1 MLLWNENSTEF
12 HRFHILVNG
21 VLPPPPIFAQQLS
34 ITPAA
39 VTILEGDSE
48 SFTVV
53 LSSEPTGDVN
63 VTIVRQ
69 DGTEVSLDKTE
80 LIFTLADWNVPQTVR
95 LMAAEDEDLADHE
108 EALILIASGDGL
120 SGGEIAIGPETAI
133 IDSPGQTAQLTAT
146 VQGQGGE
153 TVSGV
158 AMDWSSADPS
168 IATVDSDGRVTAI
181 NSGQTTITA
190 ALATASGSATILVDY
205 PDNSLI
211 SDRQILEILFKATG
225 GDEWNNRHGWLTDA
239 PISAWE
245 GVWTNADGDVIA
257 LALYENNLRGIIP
270 ASLGRLPNLQ
280 ELILSGNELTGPIPA
295 SLKKLRNLQE
305 LNLSGNEL
313 TGPIPPELGNLS
325 NLKILNLGTNQLT
338 GGIPPEISH
347 LSQLETLFL
356 EGNPLAG
363 SIPSELGNLTR
374 LKLMDIGDC
383 SLTGTIPLELG
394 RLSQLEELNLSS
406 NPLTG
411 AIPPELGNLSRLKY
425 LVLTFNSLTG
435 SIPPELGNLTQLKEF
450 LVYNTELTGSIP
462 PELGK
467 LTQLEELTLATNN
480 LTGTIPSE
488 LGNLTQLKEFHA
500 PWNSLIGPI
509 PPELGNLAQLKVLV
523 LHSNELTGS
532 IPSELGNL
540 SQLEELDLN
549 KNQLSGII
557 PPELGNLT
565 QLKLL
570 WLFKNELTGPIP
582 SEFAHLT
589 QLKVMGINDNSL
601 TGAIPSELGS
611 LSQLEELD
619 LGKNQLS
626 GIIPPD
632 LGNLIQLKYLILNT
646 NSLTGPIPSKFAHL
660 TQLKAM
666 NLGDN
671 SLTGAIPPELGKMTV
686 LEDLNL
692 RNNQF
697 SGSIPP
703 EFGSSPSLTILDLG
717 DNDNLDGLLPRSLL
731 EFNLSYVDVSGTGI
745 CIQQDTAFLEW
756 WNNLSVGYAEDC
768 APQQVERLALIDLY
782 NKTGGSLWRN
792 TTGWNSGEPLNNWNG
807 VTVRNERVNE
817 LSLPDNGLTGSIPGE
832 IGNFT
837 ELMVINLADNAL
849 SGALPE
855 EVLSLSELTELR
867 VNGNKELEG
876 VLGDNL
882 IRHLS
887 SLEILHFGET
897 AICASPVST
906 FQEWYAGLND
916 TSGEIC
922 GNPDEVRLNIPVTY
936 LTQSIQTPERSVRL
950 IEGRDALLRVFVTGD
965 PGPAFFEHEVSATI
979 RAGSRTHQVEMT
991 RTGEQL
997 LTAADES
1004 DLHNSFNAVIPGDF
1018 ILPGATLVVEADPDG
1033 VIPRAAGSQ
1042 DRFPVTGEEQLN
1054 VVSVPAMDVT
1064 VVPVLEAN
1072 EPDMSIFE
1080 WTDNISNNS
1089 PEMGLF
1095 KYAFPFHEFRAR
1107 SRDAYVTSLDLV
1119 SDDGQWG
1126 LVLELEALRFLDRG
1140 TGYYYGAAASVNGY
1154 VRGVARLG
1162 GWTSMGKAWDTELA
1176 HEIGHNLNLDHAPC
1190 GGPDFTDPD
1199 YPHAGGS
1206 VGAWGFDFRDSTLI
1220 SPRLH
1225 KDIMGYCYDQGWISD
1240 YFFEK
1245 VIDFRERVEGKNGRP
1260 MAGAPLAE
1268 DVLVLW
1274 GGVQGGVLRMEPPF
1288 TATAPAQL
1296 PDTDGPY
1303 LLEGL
1308 GQQGEV
1314 LFSFSFTPGEDKFGN
1329 KYFFFAI
1336 PIEQEWE
1343 ESLDRIV
1350 LTGPEQS
1357 VTMDTNDSRT
1367 LSILRDA
1374 NTGQVR
1380 GILRDWDG
1388 NLPAALEQT
1397 GDLSVTTIQGI
1408 KESVRLQR

>member
-1 MLLWNENSTEF
+1 MVPKHPNPLSARIIDRIPGAWEVLWQEEHTDLRNNVLFMICCFGMKTQTRFIVFIFLLMVF
-12 HRFHILVNG
+12 C
-21 VLPPPPIFAQQLS
+21 PPIFAQQLS

-53 LSSEPTGDVN
+53 LSSEPIGDVA
-63 VTIVRQ
+63 VAIVRQ
-69 DGTEVSLDKTE
+69 DGTEVSLDKSQLT
-80 LIFTLADWNVPQTVR
+80 FTPVNWNVPQRVR
-95 LMAAEDEDLADHE
+95 LVAAEDEDSVDHDG
-108 EALILIASGDGL
+108 ALILIASGNGL
-120 SGGEIAIGPETAI
+120 SGGGITVGPETAI

-146 VQGQGGE
+146 VQGQDGE

-158 AMDWSSADPS
+158 AMEWSSADPS

-181 NSGQTTITA
+181 NSGQTKITA
-190 ALATASGSATILVDY
+190 ALATASGSATVLVDD

-225 GDEWNNRHGWLTDA
+225 GDGWNNRHGWLTDA
-239 PISAWE
+239 PISAWH
-245 GVWTNADGDVIA
+245 GVKTNANGDVIA
-257 LALYENNLRGIIP
+257 LLLYENNLRGIIP

-280 ELILSGNELTGPIPA
+280 ELILSGNELTGPIP
-295 SLKKLRNLQE
+295 
-305 LNLSGNEL
+305 
-313 TGPIPPELGNLS
+313 PELGNLS
-325 NLKILNLGTNQLT
+325 NLKILDLYTNQLT
-338 GGIPPEISH
+338 GGIPPELGH
-347 LSQLETLFL
+347 LPQLETLIFS
-356 EGNPLAG
+356 GNPLAG

-374 LKLMDIGDC
+374 LKAMDIGDC

-394 RLSQLEELNLSS
+394 RLSQLEELNLAS
-406 NPLTG
+406 NSLTG
-411 AIPPELGNLSRLKY
+411 AIPPELSNLSRLKY
-425 LVLTFNSLTG
+425 LQLTFNSLTG
-435 SIPPELGNLTQLKEF
+435 SIPPELGNLTQLEEF
-450 LVYNTELTGSIP
+450 LVFNNELTGSIP
-462 PELGK
+462 PELG
-467 LTQLEELTLATNN
+467 
-480 LTGTIPSE
+480 
-488 LGNLTQLKEFHA
+488 
-500 PWNSLIGPI
+500 
-509 PPELGNLAQLKVLV
+509 
-523 LHSNELTGS
+523 
-532 IPSELGNL
+532 NL
-540 SQLEELDLN
+540 SQLEELNLE

-557 PPELGNLT
+557 PPEFGNLT

-570 WLFKNELTGPIP
+570 WLFKNELTGQIP

-589 QLKVMGINDNSL
+589 QLKVMNLGDNSL
-601 TGAIPSELGS
+601 TGTIPSELS
-611 LSQLEELD
+611 NLSQLEELN
-619 LGKNQLS
+619 LKKNQLS

-632 LGNLIQLKYLILNT
+632 LGNLTQLEHLILNT
-646 NSLTGPIPSKFAHL
+646 NSLTGPIPSEFAHL
-660 TQLKAM
+660 TQLKTM

-671 SLTGAIPPELGKMTV
+671 SLTGTIPPELGKMTA
-686 LEDLNL
+686 LEDFNL
-692 RNNQF
+692 RNNQL
-697 SGSIPP
+697 SGSILPK
-703 EFGSSPSLTILDLG
+703 FVSSPSLVILDLG
-717 DNDNLDGLLPRSLL
+717 NNDNLEGLLPRSLL
-731 EFNLSYVDVSGTGI
+731 ELSLSYVDVAGTGI
-745 CIQQDTAFLEW
+745 CIQQDTPFLEW
-756 WNNLSVGYAEDC
+756 WSNLSAGYAEEC
-768 APQQVERLALIDLY
+768 ASEQVERLALIELY
-782 NKTGGSLWRN
+782 NKSGGTSWRN
-792 TTGWNSGEPLNNWNG
+792 TTGWSSSEPLNNWYGITIENG
-807 VTVRNERVNE
+807 RVTE
-817 LSLPDNGLTGSIPGE
+817 LSLPSNGLTGQVSGE

-837 ELMVINLADNAL
+837 ELTVLNLAGNTL
-849 SGALPE
+849 TGALPDE
-855 EVLSLSELTELR
+855 ILSLSELKELR
-867 VNGNKELEG
+867 VNGNKGLEG
-876 VLGDNL
+876 VLDDNL

-887 SLEILHFGET
+887 SLKILHFGET
-897 AICASPVST
+897 AICASPAST

-916 TSGEIC
+916 ASGEIC
-922 GNPDEVRLNIPVTY
+922 GNPDEVRLNIPVAY
-936 LTQSIQTPERSVRL
+936 LTQSIQTLERSVRL
-950 IEGRDALLRVFVTGD
+950 IEGRDALLRVFVTGE
-965 PGPAFFEHEVSATI
+965 PGPAFFQHGVSATI

-991 RTGEQL
+991 RTGGQL

-1004 DLHNSFNAVIPGDF
+1004 DLDNSFNAVIPGGF
-1018 ILPGATLVVEADPDG
+1018 IMPGATLVVEADPDG

-1042 DRFPVTGEEQLN
+1042 NRFPAVGEEQLN
-1054 VVSVPAMDVT
+1054 VVSVPAMEVT

-1080 WTDNISNNS
+1080 WTDNISDNS

-1119 SDDGQWG
+1119 SDDGRWG

-1162 GWTSMGKAWDTELA
+1162 GWTSMGKAWDAELA

-1220 SPRLH
+1220 SPKLH
-1225 KDIMGYCYDQGWISD
+1225 KDIMGYCYEQGWISD
-1240 YFFEK
+1240 YFYEK

-1288 TATAPAQL
+1288 AATAPAQL
-1296 PDTDGPY
+1296 PDIDGPY
-1303 LLEGL
+1303 RLEGL
-1308 GQQGEV
+1308 GQQDEI
-1314 LFSFSFTPGEDKFGN
+1314 LFSLSFTPGEDKFGN

-1357 VTMDTNDSRT
+1357 VTMNTNDPRA

>member
-1 MLLWNENSTEF
+1 MLRNENSIEI

-53 LSSEPTGDVN
+53 LSSEPTGDVT
-63 VTIVRQ
+63 VAIVRQ
-69 DGTEVSLDKTE
+69 GGTEVSLDKSQLT
-80 LIFTLADWNVPQTVR
+80 FSPVNWNVPQRVR
-95 LMAAEDEDLADHE
+95 LTAAEDEDSVDHDG
-108 EALILIASGDGL
+108 ALILIASGDGL
-120 SGGEIAIGPETAI
+120 SGGGITVGPETAI

-146 VQGQGGE
+146 VQGQDGE

-158 AMDWSSADPS
+158 AMEWSSADPS
-168 IATVDSDGRVTAI
+168 IATVDSEGRVIAI

-190 ALATASGSATILVDY
+190 ALATASGSATVLIDD
-205 PDNSLI
+205 PDNSFI

-225 GDEWNNRHGWLTDA
+225 GDGWKDRYNWLTDA
-239 PISAWE
+239 PISAWH
-245 GVWTNADGDVIA
+245 GVETNADGDVIA
-257 LALYENNLRGIIP
+257 LLLYENNLRGIIP
-270 ASLGRLPNLQ
+270 ASLGKLQNLQ
-280 ELILSGNELTGPIPA
+280 ELVLS
-295 SLKKLRNLQE
+295 S
-305 LNLSGNEL
+305 NEL
-313 TGPIPPELGNLS
+313 TGPIPPELADLS
-325 NLKILNLGTNQLT
+325 KLKILDLSSNQLT
-338 GGIPPEISH
+338 GGIPPELGH
-347 LSQLETLFL
+347 LPQLETLIFD
-356 EGNPLAG
+356 GNPLAG
-363 SIPSELGNLTR
+363 PIPSELGNLVR
-374 LKLMDIGDC
+374 LKEMNLREC
-383 SLTGTIPLELG
+383 SLMGAIPSELG

-406 NPLTG
+406 NSLTG
-411 AIPPELGNLSRLKY
+411 SIPPELSNLSRLKY

-435 SIPPELGNLTQLKEF
+435 SIPPELGNLTQLEEI
-450 LVYNTELTGSIP
+450 LVFNNELTGSIP

-467 LTQLEELTLATNN
+467 LTQLNALILATNN
-480 LTGTIPSE
+480 LTGAIPSE

-509 PPELGNLAQLKVLV
+509 PPELGNLAQLEVLV
-523 LHSNELTGS
+523 LRNNELTGS
-532 IPSELGNL
+532 IPPELGNL

-549 KNQLSGII
+549 QNQLSGII
-557 PPELGNLT
+557 PPEFGNLT

-589 QLKVMGINDNSL
+589 PLKVMDLGDNSL
-601 TGAIPSELGS
+601 TGTIPSELGN
-611 LSQLEELD
+611 LSQLEELN
-619 LGKNQLS
+619 LEKNQLS

-632 LGNLIQLKYLILNT
+632 LGNLTQLEHLILNT
-646 NSLTGPIPSKFAHL
+646 NSLTGPIPSEFTHL
-660 TQLKAM
+660 TQLKTM

-671 SLTGAIPPELGKMTV
+671 SLTGTIPPELGKMTA
-686 LEDLNL
+686 LEDFNL
-692 RNNQF
+692 RNNQL
-697 SGSIPP
+697 SGSILP
-703 EFGSSPSLTILDLG
+703 EFGSLPSLTILDLG
-717 DNDNLDGLLPRSLL
+717 NNNNLEGLLPRSLL
-731 EFNLSYVDVSGTGI
+731 ELSLSYVDVEGTGI
-745 CIQQDTAFLEW
+745 CIQQDTPFLEW
-756 WNNLSVGYAEDC
+756 WSNLSEGYAEEC
-768 APQQVERLALIDLY
+768 ASEQVERLALIELY
-782 NKTGGSLWRN
+782 NKSGGTSWRN
-792 TTGWNSGEPLNNWNG
+792 TTGWSSSEPPNNWYG
-807 VTVRNERVNE
+807 VTIENGRVTE
-817 LSLPDNGLTGSIPGE
+817 LSLSSNGLTGQVSGE

-837 ELMVINLADNAL
+837 ELTVLNLAGNTL
-849 SGALPE
+849 TGVLPDE
-855 EVLSLSELTELR
+855 ILSLSELTELR
-867 VNGNKELEG
+867 VNGNKGLEG
-876 VLGDNL
+876 VLDDNL

-897 AICASPVST
+897 AICASPAST

-922 GNPDEVRLNIPVTY
+922 GNPDDVRLNIPVAY
-936 LTQSIQTPERSVRL
+936 LTQSIQTPERSIRL

-965 PGPAFFEHEVSATI
+965 PGPAFFQHEVSATI
-979 RAGSRTHQVEMT
+979 RAGGRTHQVEMT
-991 RTGEQL
+991 RTGDQL
-997 LTAADES
+997 LTVADES
-1004 DLHNSFNAVIPGDF
+1004 HLDNSFNAVIPGDF
-1018 ILPGATLVVEADPDG
+1018 IMPGATLVVEADPDG

-1054 VVSVPAMDVT
+1054 IVSVPAMEVI

-1072 EPDMSIFE
+1072 EPDRSIFE
-1080 WTDNISNNS
+1080 WTDNISDNS
-1089 PEMGLF
+1089 PEVGLF
-1095 KYAFPFHEFRAR
+1095 KYAFPFREFRAR
-1107 SRDAYVTSLDLV
+1107 SREAYVTSLDLV

-1206 VGAWGFDFRDSTLI
+1206 VGVWGFDFRDSTLI

-1288 TATAPAQL
+1288 AATAPAQL

-1303 LLEGL
+1303 RLEGL
-1308 GQQGEV
+1308 GQQDEI
-1314 LFSFSFTPGEDKFGN
+1314 LFSLSFTPGEDKFGN
-1329 KYFFFAI
+1329 QYFFFAI

-1357 VTMDTNDSRT
+1357 VTMDTNDPRA

-1397 GDLSVTTIQGI
+1397 GDFSVTTIQGI